1 MERKDN
7 NEHELINLWAAAMNA
22 ADIEAVV
29 KLYSPG
35 AILIPSMSNELKKN
49 AKQIKEYLSYL
60 LAKDRFKV
68 EILEQVSQKLEDIT
82 VASGIYIFSW
92 NIKNKLHKVSARFT
106 LVIQS
111 GLIMQ
116 HHSSVAPE

>member
-1 MERKDN
+1 MERKEN
-7 NEHELINLWAAAMNA
+7 NEYELINLWAAAMNA

-29 KLYSPG
+29 KLYSPN

-49 AKQIKEYLSYL
+49 AKQIKEYLAYL

>member
-1 MERKDN
+1 MERKEN
-7 NEHELINLWAAAMNA
+7 NEYELINLWAAAMNA

-29 KLYSPG
+29 KLYSPN

-49 AKQIKEYLSYL
+49 AKQIKEYLAYL

-82 VASGIYIFSW
+82 VASGICIFSW

>member
-1 MERKDN
+1 MERKEN
-7 NEHELINLWAAAMNA
+7 SEKELINLWATAINA

-49 AKQIKEYLSYL
+49 AKQIKEYLAYL

-106 LVIQS
+106 LVIQN

>member
-1 MERKDN
+1 MERKEN
-7 NEHELINLWAAAMNA
+7 SEKELINLWATAINA

-49 AKQIKEYLSYL
+49 AKQIKEYLAYL

-68 EILEQVSQKLEDIT
+68 EILEHVSQKLEDIT

-106 LVIQS
+106 LVIQN